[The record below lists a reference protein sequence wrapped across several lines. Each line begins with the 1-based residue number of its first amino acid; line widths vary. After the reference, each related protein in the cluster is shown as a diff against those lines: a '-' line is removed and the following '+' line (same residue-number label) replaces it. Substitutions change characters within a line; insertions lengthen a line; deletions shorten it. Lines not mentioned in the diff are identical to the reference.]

1 MDGREAEGKEAGR
14 RTAMDENGPTTTNVL
29 ELSFEEQYR
38 SISDKIISAERRC
51 AFQQP
56 KRKREEWRRRWW

>member
-1 MDGREAEGKEAGR
+1 
-14 RTAMDENGPTTTNVL
+14 MDENGPTTTNVL